1 MATKAHFSSAHTYPS
16 TRGNGATALAI
27 ELSELQAHIRT
38 LITLEETEAPVLS
51 CYVNRDLTDNGH
63 GPILDHGA
71 WTLRKTLRREER
83 EPFEQALERITTF
96 LGRELSSTTQ
106 GVAAFSRAGAHP
118 YFLGLQ
124 FQVPVVDWL
133 SIDSTPNIYHLVEL
147 KDTYHRYV
155 VMISTAES
163 ARILE
168 VNLGAITRE
177 LWTERPE
184 LRERVGR
191 EWTREHYQ
199 AHRRDR
205 GERFLREKVA
215 ILDRLMSAGGH
226 THLIL
231 AGTPEITARVRGKL
245 PKHLAAKLIDM
256 VPASSSARTVD
267 VVGATLSNFVARE
280 QQESLRAVMQLVS
293 HLRRG
298 GLAVVGTPST
308 LEALERNQ
316 VDVLVMAKTY
326 QPPRGLACKS
336 CDRIDT
342 TTDRPTKCLR
352 CGSTDLRPVNVK
364 ETIVKQAERIGAEV
378 EIVEHADVLMALGGV
393 GCLLRYLTPEQA
405 R

>member
-1 MATKAHFSSAHTYPS
+1 MHTYPS
-16 TRGNGATALAI
+16 TRASGTTAPAI
-27 ELSELQAHIRT
+27 ELSELQEHIRT

-51 CYVNRDLTDNGH
+51 CYVNRDLTEKGH

-71 WTLRKTLRREER
+71 WTLRRTLRQEER
-83 EPFEQALERITTF
+83 EPFEKALDRITTF
-96 LGRELSSTTQ
+96 LVRELAPTTQ
-106 GVAAFSRAGAHP
+106 GVAVYSRAGANP
-118 YFLGLQ
+118 FFLGLQ
-124 FQVPVVDWL
+124 FQVPVVDRL
-133 SIDSTPNIYHLVEL
+133 SIDSTPNIYQLVEL
-147 KDTYHRYV
+147 KDTYHRYI

-163 ARILE
+163 VRILE

-231 AGTPEITARVRGKL
+231 AGSPEMTARVRGNL
-245 PKHLAAKLIDM
+245 PKHLAGKLIDI

-267 VVGATLSNFVARE
+267 VVGATLSSFVERE
-280 QQESLRAVMQLVS
+280 QQESLSAMTQLVS

-298 GLAVVGTPST
+298 GLAVAGTAST

-316 VDVLVMAKTY
+316 VDVLVMANTY
-326 QPPRGLACKS
+326 QPPRGFVCKS
-336 CDRIDT
+336 CGGIVSA
-342 TTDRPTKCLR
+342 TDRPSTCLR
-352 CGSTDLRPVNVK
+352 CGSKDLRPVNVK
-364 ETIVKQAERIGAEV
+364 EAIVKHAERTGAEV
-378 EIVEHADVLMALGGV
+378 EIVQHADLLMALGGV
-393 GCLLRYLTPEQA
+393 GCLLRYLTPEQS